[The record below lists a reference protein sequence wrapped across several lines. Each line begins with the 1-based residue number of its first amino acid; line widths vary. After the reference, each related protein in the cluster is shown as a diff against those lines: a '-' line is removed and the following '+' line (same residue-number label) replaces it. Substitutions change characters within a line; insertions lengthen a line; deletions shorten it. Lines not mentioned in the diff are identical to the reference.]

1 MILDSGICR
10 IIAREHAG
18 EPGNMPAPED
28 VGTRFESY
36 YAELGFETS
45 PAYPTRD
52 RMERRT
58 DARVRILQCR
68 DIREDD
74 EAVLTPFATGEPRRL
89 RITRAY
95 HGADDESGEA
105 ITDLTLE
112 EVGT

>member
-10 IIAREHAG
+10 IIVREHAG
-18 EPGNMPAPED
+18 EPGNMPALED
-28 VGTRFESY
+28 AETRCAGY

-52 RMERRT
+52 RVERRT

-74 EAVLTPFATGEPRRL
+74 VALLTPFASGAERRY

-95 HGADDESGEA
+95 HGTDEESGEA